1 MIQFFKTQS
10 NSIIAVY
17 SAKSLGQENIK
28 KLKDLEHKE
37 RIELENQKKVNE
49 AIRLNRIHQ

>member
-17 SAKSLGQENIK
+17 SAKSLGQENVE
-28 KLKDLEHKE
+28 KLNWLFSGASFNLIHF
-37 RIELENQKKVNE
+37 RLYSQG
-49 AIRLNRIHQ
+49 AIGLG